1 MTPWVGYAYE
11 VECSDFGCGTAFPEC
26 DCMTF
31 DVNYNGGDGLG
42 SAPTVPTSCTYGT
55 TCLAP
60 ENTFYRADYQFSHW
74 ACKLPNGS
82 ECSKA
87 IYYVGEDISQA
98 IVSTEES
105 ITLTAAWVPAN
116 AFTIQ
121 YNTFGGVLSTEAVNK
136 KTSCTETSETLVLPT
151 ATEITRANS
160 TFKGWKNAKTNQMV
174 TEIPAGTCNSEFVLE
189 AQWSCNTGFASNADA
204 TACDAIVYNITYNL
218 NGGTNNSSNPLT
230 YKITDDDIVFV
241 APTRA
246 NSKFEG
252 WFSDSMFTTAK
263 TQITKGS
270 TGDQAVY
277 AKWSCNDGYT
287 SNADNTACLANTIT
301 IAYDESKGAEISNGT
316 CTYGE
321 TFTIADATSR
331 TGYTFARWKLANG
344 TLVDGGT
351 QIVCNNTTLGVV
363 NGTTNAVVAQ
373 WTANQY
379 VVSYECDSSDPE
391 SLSPA
396 PENISYDSEYTVL
409 ASHCAKKG
417 YTFTGWTVSDTDT
430 VVNPGDKFVWNY
442 TSNKTLTARWSI
454 NSYKCESGEYLA
466 AGATSCSECEAGSYC
481 VGGTYDYS
489 AVQTQGKS
497 TCGTNSYSDA
507 GAGSCTDCA
516 TDYTNSDDHA
526 GIASCKITCPAGTY
540 VAEAGKGCVSV
551 ETGYYGLGGTVGQDD
566 TLARTQCPEDYREGS
581 AATQESDCMGSCT
594 VACSGNAVCP
604 ENSIDCTHDSSVVS
618 RGTHT
623 HGNQS
628 CNAVVVECPVSGFGC
643 AAGYNKTS
651 EGCIA
656 GDMNAIT
663 YNLDGGKINGGK
675 VESCNV
681 ESSTIVL
688 PTDVTKIGYTFDGWY
703 DANGEEVEQIE
714 QGTCIA
720 PITLTAR
727 WSINSYKCESGEYL
741 AAGATSC
748 SECEA
753 GSYCV
758 GGTYDYSAVQTQGI
772 SQCPEG
778 FGMGGTGLTSE
789 SACVGG
795 CTVSCEQQ
803 TCPDNS
809 TNCVHGNEVA
819 TGTMTYGNQECS
831 ATAPECSMTFDCKTG
846 YNKVDESCIAG
857 DMNAITYNLDGG
869 KINGGK
875 VESCNVE
882 SSTIVLPTDVTKIG
896 YTFDGWYDA
905 NGEEVEQIEQGTC
918 LAPITLT
925 ARWTACTPCKAGTGA
940 SCELSVVNNKCVYT
954 TKCEDNYYNEHGAG
968 TSTPSCE
975 SCVKSCSD
983 NSNGFTLGDY
993 NVCEGGT
1000 AELCYR
1006 NCVVGDVLNAYA
1018 VSGTLAAN
1026 GTSSCIATSCV
1037 SNSYLT
1043 GGKCTNCDTGYV
1055 APNGNT
1061 GGVASCTKSCEVLCS
1076 GEASCPSNATCEY
1089 DTTYKTSG
1097 TQVQGG
1103 KCSATAVK
1111 CPMIEFECNN
1121 GYRKTADGK
1130 SCERAEYQI
1139 VYNLDG
1145 GTNFV
1150 GAPQKYT
1157 AGTGAIVEG
1166 TPRYAGRVFEAW
1178 CLDAAKTNCNDMVV
1192 ISETAT
1198 GDVNLWVKWSQCPA
1212 GYYCDGVKSQCP
1224 PSHPESVAGAYS
1236 VQDCYKKCEER
1247 IEGNTVA
1254 APVADKA
1261 YYAKQCEYN
1270 AATACKP
1277 GYHMVDGRCAEC
1289 PYDKNILTYKKGC
1302 EVESC
1307 VSGYHPNAN
1316 KCESDIISCVAPNAI
1331 AAQREWDSVKKAYGA
1346 CTITKCATDYR
1357 LALNVCVPSKEV
1369 CEVPNGIGIREWND
1383 DKNAW
1388 DECVVTSCN
1397 PGYTNDRSLTNEGW
1411 KQCGRCNNAF
1421 SANGELAVS
1430 SYVRECEIA
1439 TCLYQGELYTLEN
1452 NECRLICDD
1461 YSDETG
1467 RRYWDSK
1474 RKKCVH
1480 ECGMGYIN
1488 W

>member
-1 MTPWVGYAYE
+1 
-11 VECSDFGCGTAFPEC
+11 
-26 DCMTF
+26 
-31 DVNYNGGDGLG
+31 
-42 SAPTVPTSCTYGT
+42 
-55 TCLAP
+55 
-60 ENTFYRADYQFSHW
+60 
-74 ACKLPNGS
+74 
-82 ECSKA
+82 
-87 IYYVGEDISQA
+87 
-98 IVSTEES
+98 
-105 ITLTAAWVPAN
+105 
-116 AFTIQ
+116 
-121 YNTFGGVLSTEAVNK
+121 
-136 KTSCTETSETLVLPT
+136 
-151 ATEITRANS
+151 
-160 TFKGWKNAKTNQMV
+160 
-174 TEIPAGTCNSEFVLE
+174 
-189 AQWSCNTGFASNADA
+189 
-204 TACDAIVYNITYNL
+204 
-218 NGGTNNSSNPLT
+218 
-230 YKITDDDIVFV
+230 
-241 APTRA
+241 
-246 NSKFEG
+246 
-252 WFSDSMFTTAK
+252 
-263 TQITKGS
+263 
-270 TGDQAVY
+270 
-277 AKWSCNDGYT
+277 
-287 SNADNTACLANTIT
+287 
-301 IAYDESKGAEISNGT
+301 
-316 CTYGE
+316 
-321 TFTIADATSR
+321 
-331 TGYTFARWKLANG
+331 
-344 TLVDGGT
+344 
-351 QIVCNNTTLGVV
+351 
-363 NGTTNAVVAQ
+363 
-373 WTANQY
+373 
-379 VVSYECDSSDPE
+379 
-391 SLSPA
+391 
-396 PENISYDSEYTVL
+396 
-409 ASHCAKKG
+409 
-417 YTFTGWTVSDTDT
+417 
-430 VVNPGDKFVWNY
+430 
-442 TSNKTLTARWSI
+442 
-454 NSYKCESGEYLA
+454 
-466 AGATSCSECEAGSYC
+466 
-481 VGGTYDYS
+481 
-489 AVQTQGKS
+489 
-497 TCGTNSYSDA
+497 
-507 GAGSCTDCA
+507 
-516 TDYTNSDDHA
+516 
-526 GIASCKITCPAGTY
+526 
-540 VAEAGKGCVSV
+540 
-551 ETGYYGLGGTVGQDD
+551 
-566 TLARTQCPEDYREGS
+566 
-581 AATQESDCMGSCT
+581 
-594 VACSGNAVCP
+594 
-604 ENSIDCTHDSSVVS
+604 
-618 RGTHT
+618 
-623 HGNQS
+623 
-628 CNAVVVECPVSGFGC
+628 
-643 AAGYNKTS
+643 
-651 EGCIA
+651 
-656 GDMNAIT
+656 
-663 YNLDGGKINGGK
+663 
-675 VESCNV
+675 
-681 ESSTIVL
+681 
-688 PTDVTKIGYTFDGWY
+688 
-703 DANGEEVEQIE
+703 
-714 QGTCIA
+714 
-720 PITLTAR
+720 
-727 WSINSYKCESGEYL
+727 
-741 AAGATSC
+741 
-748 SECEA
+748 
-753 GSYCV
+753 
-758 GGTYDYSAVQTQGI
+758 
-772 SQCPEG
+772 
-778 FGMGGTGLTSE
+778 MGGTGLTSE

-803 TCPDNS
+803 TCPANS
-809 TNCVHGNEVA
+809 TDCVHGNEVA
-819 TGTMTYGNQECS
+819 TGTMTYGDQECS

-983 NSNGFTLGDY
+983 NSNGFTLGNY

-1055 APNGNT
+1055 APNDNT

-1277 GYHMVDGRCAEC
+1277 GYHMVDGRCTEC
-1289 PYDKNILTYKKGC
+1289 PYDKNILTYKEGC

-1331 AAQREWDSVKKAYGA
+1331 AAQRAWDSVKKAYGA

>member
-1 MTPWVGYAYE
+1 MMKYFLYFIFIIFFMTPWVGYAYE

-409 ASHCAKKG
+409 ASYCAKKG

-551 ETGYYGLGGTVGQDD
+551 ELGINMLLKLLQD
-566 TLARTQCPEDYREGS
+566 A
-581 AATQESDCMGSCT
+581 
-594 VACSGNAVCP
+594 
-604 ENSIDCTHDSSVVS
+604 
-618 RGTHT
+618 
-623 HGNQS
+623 
-628 CNAVVVECPVSGFGC
+628 
-643 AAGYNKTS
+643 
-651 EGCIA
+651 
-656 GDMNAIT
+656 
-663 YNLDGGKINGGK
+663 
-675 VESCNV
+675 
-681 ESSTIVL
+681 
-688 PTDVTKIGYTFDGWY
+688 TKI
-703 DANGEEVEQIE
+703 
-714 QGTCIA
+714 
-720 PITLTAR
+720 
-727 WSINSYKCESGEYL
+727 L
-741 AAGATSC
+741 A
-748 SECEA
+748 
-753 GSYCV
+753 
-758 GGTYDYSAVQTQGI
+758 
-772 SQCPEG
+772 
-778 FGMGGTGLTSE
+778 
-789 SACVGG
+789 
-795 CTVSCEQQ
+795 
-803 TCPDNS
+803 
-809 TNCVHGNEVA
+809 
-819 TGTMTYGNQECS
+819 
-831 ATAPECSMTFDCKTG
+831 
-846 YNKVDESCIAG
+846 
-857 DMNAITYNLDGG
+857 
-869 KINGGK
+869 
-875 VESCNVE
+875 
-882 SSTIVLPTDVTKIG
+882 
-896 YTFDGWYDA
+896 
-905 NGEEVEQIEQGTC
+905 
-918 LAPITLT
+918 
-925 ARWTACTPCKAGTGA
+925 
-940 SCELSVVNNKCVYT
+940 
-954 TKCEDNYYNEHGAG
+954 
-968 TSTPSCE
+968 
-975 SCVKSCSD
+975 
-983 NSNGFTLGDY
+983 
-993 NVCEGGT
+993 
-1000 AELCYR
+1000 
-1006 NCVVGDVLNAYA
+1006 
-1018 VSGTLAAN
+1018 
-1026 GTSSCIATSCV
+1026 
-1037 SNSYLT
+1037 
-1043 GGKCTNCDTGYV
+1043 
-1055 APNGNT
+1055 
-1061 GGVASCTKSCEVLCS
+1061 
-1076 GEASCPSNATCEY
+1076 
-1089 DTTYKTSG
+1089 
-1097 TQVQGG
+1097 
-1103 KCSATAVK
+1103 
-1111 CPMIEFECNN
+1111 
-1121 GYRKTADGK
+1121 
-1130 SCERAEYQI
+1130 
-1139 VYNLDG
+1139 
-1145 GTNFV
+1145 
-1150 GAPQKYT
+1150 
-1157 AGTGAIVEG
+1157 
-1166 TPRYAGRVFEAW
+1166 
-1178 CLDAAKTNCNDMVV
+1178 
-1192 ISETAT
+1192 
-1198 GDVNLWVKWSQCPA
+1198 PA
-1212 GYYCDGVKSQCP
+1212 GYDIEIVEKHHNQKVDAPSGTALALADSINEVLDNEYNYKYDRSQERKKRDKKEIGI
-1224 PSHPESVAGAYS
+1224 SAVRGGTIVGEHEVIYAGEDEVIEFKHTAYS
-1236 VQDCYKKCEER
+1236 KAVFAKGAVEAGKFLKGKGPGMYGMQDV
-1247 IEGNTVA
+1247 IV
-1254 APVADKA
+1254 
-1261 YYAKQCEYN
+1261 
-1270 AATACKP
+1270 
-1277 GYHMVDGRCAEC
+1277 
-1289 PYDKNILTYKKGC
+1289 
-1302 EVESC
+1302 
-1307 VSGYHPNAN
+1307 
-1316 KCESDIISCVAPNAI
+1316 
-1331 AAQREWDSVKKAYGA
+1331 
-1346 CTITKCATDYR
+1346 
-1357 LALNVCVPSKEV
+1357 
-1369 CEVPNGIGIREWND
+1369 
-1383 DKNAW
+1383 
-1388 DECVVTSCN
+1388 
-1397 PGYTNDRSLTNEGW
+1397 
-1411 KQCGRCNNAF
+1411 F
-1421 SANGELAVS
+1421 
-1430 SYVRECEIA
+1430 
-1439 TCLYQGELYTLEN
+1439 
-1452 NECRLICDD
+1452 
-1461 YSDETG
+1461 
-1467 RRYWDSK
+1467 
-1474 RKKCVH
+1474 
-1480 ECGMGYIN
+1480 
-1488 W
+1488 